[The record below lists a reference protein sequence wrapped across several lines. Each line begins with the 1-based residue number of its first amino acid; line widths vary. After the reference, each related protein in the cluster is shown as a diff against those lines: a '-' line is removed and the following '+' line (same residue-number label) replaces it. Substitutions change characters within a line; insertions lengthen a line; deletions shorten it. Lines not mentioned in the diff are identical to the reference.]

1 MRLDVN
7 PLLDSE
13 GPSSGGE
20 STWREEF
27 AIVPAQAP
35 AVLFFWELP
44 GLAPN
49 DAGFTGCGK
58 SRVA

>member
-1 MRLDVN
+1 MWLDVN

-13 GPSSGGE
+13 SPSSGGE

-44 GLAPN
+44 RLAPPMTR
-49 DAGFTGCGK
+49 ASQAAEK
-58 SRVA
+58 VE